1 MLVINV
7 LTYDLV
13 VALEYISVLGRC
25 VITLTGW
32 VQHPGF
38 TDEHVALQAHLVK

>member
-1 MLVINV
+1 MQGR
-7 LTYDLV
+7 
-13 VALEYISVLGRC
+13 SVT
-25 VITLTGW
+25 TLTMGGGGEGGR